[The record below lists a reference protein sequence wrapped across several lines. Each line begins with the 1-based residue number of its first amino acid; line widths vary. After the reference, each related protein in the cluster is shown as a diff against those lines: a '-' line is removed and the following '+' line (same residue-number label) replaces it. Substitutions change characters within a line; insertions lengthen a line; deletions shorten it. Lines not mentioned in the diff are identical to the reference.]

1 MDIQEKLREIFL
13 QFISDKVS
21 KKLLSSIVK
30 SVNLNDLDILL
41 MSVESLDDPS
51 AYCKNDYD
59 NSTVKGFF
67 LYLDFISALIINLG
81 EDAIEKIT
89 KYKNSKHP
97 FIPWVVKYVE
107 DKRFHAQVVSKFKDI
122 L

>member
-13 QFISDKVS
+13 QFIFDKVS

-51 AYCKNDYD
+51 SYCKNHYD
-59 NSTVKGFF
+59 SKTVKGFF

-81 EDAIEKIT
+81 EDAIERIT

-107 DKRFHAQVVSKFKDI
+107 DERFHAQIMSKFKDI